1 MAEQLFAPPVVAW
14 SPSWACISSEANLS
28 SRREASLADGSPPRG
43 LDNMLHWITYFGP
56 ERVAG
61 LDLDSAGALDFV
73 HVRDLHEGVE
83 VVIGDQWPGEKDLL
97 RLQHETE
104 PLLLRPPGRL
114 ARGRR
119 RLGL

>member
-1 MAEQLFAPPVVAW
+1 
-14 SPSWACISSEANLS
+14 
-28 SRREASLADGSPPRG
+28 
-43 LDNMLHWITYFGP
+43 MLHWITYFGP